1 MRGFAR
7 ILVLAAVTSPLV
19 LGCESDPV
27 GDPDPVP
34 LAFAPKEVP
43 VFPPASDFVA
53 KITNPY
59 LAFAPGR
66 KFHYR
71 SETAAGVEINIVEV
85 TKQTKRILD
94 IDTTVLHDQVF
105 LNGELT
111 EDTFDW
117 VAQDKNGN
125 VWYFG
130 EDTKEFL
137 PGGVV
142 STEGSWEAG
151 KSGSPGIFMLA
162 NPEVGLQ
169 YKQEDAP
176 GIAEDVGKVTS
187 LSEPVAVS
195 FGTYDGCLQ
204 VDEWSLVEA
213 GPRDH
218 KFYKSG
224 VGLVLEVLSRGKK
237 NTERV
242 ELTAID

>member
-1 MRGFAR
+1 MRRFAP
-7 ILVLAAVTSPLV
+7 ILVLAAMTSPLV

-27 GDPDPVP
+27 AEQDPARS
-34 LAFAPKEVP
+34 AFAAKEVP

-53 KITNPY
+53 RINNPY

-71 SETAAGVEINIVEV
+71 SETDAGVEINVVLV
-85 TKQTKRILD
+85 TRQTKRILD

-105 LNGELT
+105 LNGNLT

-117 VAQDKNGN
+117 VAQDKDGN

-130 EDTKEFL
+130 EDTKEFAN
-137 PGGVV
+137 GQV

-151 KSGSPGIFMLA
+151 KTGSPGIFMLA

-176 GIAEDVGKVTS
+176 AIAEDVGKVTS
-187 LSEPVAVS
+187 LTEPVAVP
-195 FGTYDGCLQ
+195 FGTFDGCLQ
-204 VDEWSLVEA
+204 VDEWSLVEP

-224 VGLVLEVLSRGKK
+224 VGLVLEILSRGRK
-237 NTERV
+237 NTERA

>member
-1 MRGFAR
+1 MRSIAR
-7 ILVLAAVTSPLV
+7 MLVLAALTSPLV
-19 LGCESDPV
+19 VGCESDPV
-27 GDPDPVP
+27 AEQGSAPV
-34 LAFAPKEVP
+34 AFAAKEEP
-43 VFPPASDFVA
+43 NFPGADHFVA
-53 KITNPY
+53 RITNPY

-71 SETAAGVEINIVEV
+71 SETDAGVEINVVEV
-85 TKQTKRILD
+85 TRQTKRILD

-105 LNGELT
+105 LNDKLT

-130 EDTKEFL
+130 EDTKEFSN
-137 PGGVV
+137 GQV

-151 KSGSPGIFMLA
+151 KNGSPGIFMLA
-162 NPEVGLQ
+162 NPELGLQ

-176 GIAEDVGKVTS
+176 GIAEDVGKVAS
-187 LSEPVAVS
+187 LSEHVAVAY
-195 FGTYDGCLQ
+195 GTFDGCLQ
-204 VDEWSLVEA
+204 VDEWSLLEP

-218 KFYKSG
+218 KFYEPG
-224 VGLVLEVLSRGKK
+224 VGLVLEVLARGKK
-237 NTERV
+237 NLERV

>member
-1 MRGFAR
+1 
-7 ILVLAAVTSPLV
+7 V
-19 LGCESDPV
+19 
-27 GDPDPVP
+27 
-34 LAFAPKEVP
+34 AFAPKEEP
-43 VFPPASDFVA
+43 DFPGSGNFVA
-53 KITNPY
+53 AITNPY

-71 SETAAGVEINIVEV
+71 SETDAGVEINIVEV
-85 TKQTKRILD
+85 TRQTKRILGID
-94 IDTTVLHDQVF
+94 ITVLHDQVL

-137 PGGVV
+137 PGGGV

-151 KSGSPGIFMLA
+151 KNGSPGIFMLA
-162 NPEVGLQ
+162 NPELGLQ

-176 GIAEDVGKVTS
+176 GIAEDVGKVAS
-187 LSEPVAVS
+187 LSEHVAVS
-195 FGTYDGCLQ
+195 FGTFNGCLQ
-204 VDEWSLVEA
+204 VDEWSLLEP

-218 KFYKSG
+218 KFYKPG
-224 VGLVLEVLSRGKK
+224 VGLVLEVLARGKK
-237 NTERV
+237 NVERV
-242 ELTAID
+242 ELTLID